1 MNLLFLGQLKEAK
14 EATNKSK
21 KEIGKLQREYNLLAK
36 YAKQWGKIIKEQ
48 GKFNS
53 YQQKFYSKLCNC
65 VDKDLDDV
73 DQDVI
78 NPNETDE
85 QSKLL
90 EQLLGEADANDS
102 IMAPPDILSSD
113 TEVSKDNL
121 SSLSKGRR
129 QSAEKT
135 LPGKQV
141 KQTRTRAERRD
152 SQDNTAL
159 SELPDKTP
167 TCSPMT
173 RKRTRKA
180 SENSVTLSSDADAT
194 PESEKEKNKSRTRSR
209 AVKRTAI
216 PELKG
221 PDPISTSHAT
231 NVIAEQALPELIT
244 ENPCQPRKEM
254 TNILEL
260 ETTTA
265 GHMVMDRKERNG
277 SLSSSKSKL
286 EISPTKSSKDIV
298 IPVSSTSS
306 ISEVISF
313 KNIFDLDEFD
323 DPPKQKNRE
332 VECSKNDRDIVQ
344 SQIKTPLHSNS
355 LLGFGCESSSD
366 SDIEM
371 IPVPNCKLQASS
383 SKQDQPASTVDKSLK
398 TTFSGIFD
406 KTPSFSGAK
415 LHDSASGMDH
425 SFSNINRTSCSIFAL
440 EADLDLSSSESD
452 SSADKPNQKSTPYF
466 SNTFVPAQTPLSL
479 DEDHIPA
486 VPESEIISDISSV
499 VNVEAIQQTGSAVPV
514 VVANP
519 GLSSSEAN
527 ADKPNQKST
536 PYFSNTFLPIQA
548 SLFDEDHIPA
558 VPESETISDIS
569 SVVNVEAIQQTGSAV
584 PVVVANPGLSSSE
597 ANADKPNQ
605 KSTPYFSNT
614 FLPIQ
619 ASLFDEDHIPAVPE
633 SETIS
638 DVGSVLNVEAI
649 QQTSCEVSVMEANP
663 KSHPLLADEKTVEE
677 SSLNDTRGKLEEKSR
692 VVNQLADTTPLINT
706 MSKSLEE
713 SSENIIENEKE
724 VQGVDIVNVSEIMQ
738 KEKHINPFDMT
749 TINTSAVLSET
760 PTRLPESLDL
770 RTSVVEEQIEE
781 NSEEPT
787 CDIPQGQVDL
797 PKSVNSSID
806 VASFL
811 QTTEPTE
818 LEENDRPLLIVVE
831 DKSEN
836 KSENEA
842 IVVFPEQDNLPTE
855 PVEKSTNVTLLV
867 DSSPTEPEI
876 SKQLEEN
883 HDAQPIVIENNC
895 EKVLQNEA
903 VVTVSGKQGE
913 ELLKEPI
920 DTSSIDIEMSKSLSN
935 QEIEKVIHFE
945 NEKEIHNVS
954 VVFSENL
961 PMELESEFVDKVSV
975 NALLVESES
984 QKQLEEIQDLHSSVA
999 IVEDNAKEC
1008 QNEAVAIVTEKLQ
1021 EHLEIEA
1028 LDDLQVE
1035 TRVVGQ
1041 LQVETRVVGQLKE
1054 TPEAE
1059 LMIVDN
1065 FSEALPVPL
1074 DSPLEKNVESIDASS
1089 DKESPFEAEMSE
1101 PSEGNEEFKSP
1112 ENHPEESQLE
1122 QSNTSFS
1129 IESGNE
1135 NKILKDKN
1143 EAEQMTIGEKKTEQD
1158 FLPEEAKASSPKPD
1172 EESKS
1177 NAVYELSGPKSPFEI
1192 QVTKSTKESQS
1203 VSLVEIIEKS
1213 LPYDKFVA
1221 ASPGKLGQIPPE
1233 YVDTF
1238 SSNPC
1243 PVEVVGTK
1251 STGNEDQ
1258 HLETAV
1264 VDEKTEKELRDEND
1278 VVVPFCNPQKDQ
1290 ATNVAEV
1297 SNTNLQVEIE
1307 VPEPMENS
1315 QESLGMLSEVPDV
1328 LLNKPQKDQRTIC
1341 DTGVEFSTKNL
1352 LVETDL
1358 VKFKKHNQ
1366 ELGEAIV
1373 SDKSDSEVD
1382 DEGMLQEESTPNVAE
1397 SLLQVE
1403 IEVQNPVEN
1412 NQECQATV
1420 NSQAEKQ
1427 LLHEVKDSLDKPQWN
1442 QQSMTNNI
1450 FMVNII
1456 ESQKENQNFG
1466 VTAADGEKELS
1477 NSGVVDPADT
1487 LQEESLSNAV
1497 EPLGKNLLEIE
1508 TGGPKFTKDIQKS
1521 EAAVNDQPQ
1530 KELLHEVED
1539 SLDKPQQDQISK
1551 AGGNVESPNK
1561 FLMVDTVE
1569 SQKENQNFGV
1579 TAVDGER
1586 ELSNSGVV
1594 DPADMLQEESITI
1607 ATEPLDKNSS
1617 EIETEMPK
1625 SMEENQQSQAT
1636 VNDQTE
1642 KVLVHEVEDSLD
1654 KPQQDQQ
1661 SIADGNIESPNKVVM
1676 VDTIASES
1684 EKENQDFGG
1693 IIVDDNG
1700 EIELPNSK
1708 VVDSVDTL
1716 QEESQRNLAKSS
1728 DKNSPES
1735 ETEVSKST
1743 EDLEFEVLESQK
1755 NKPPIEDEIAGKTE
1769 TECMFVN
1776 RITKSNQEMSTPLGN
1791 QGVQSIPAEHASS
1804 EKSNTEIDVEPRT
1817 IPSDV
1822 EAVQESHT
1830 IPPMEE
1836 TVAHTSPEQ
1845 QAISDRILESCQP
1858 ISSEEKRQVGNSLQI
1873 GATKLITEPTF
1884 PITNNAQVTRDS
1896 HLSLFNPPAIP
1907 EPIFSQRN
1915 SSITMD
1921 SSKLPRVSQ
1930 TSEAQSAFKVPR
1942 VPNTPPRIPD
1952 VNLYSNVSRSKGVS
1966 HGVKRTAVD
1975 DEVAVI
1981 LKQIRTNIIELPT
1994 TVSPLPKSPE
2004 PQSITPVK
2012 IEEPKSRFPVL
2023 PRCAFNW
2030 TGKKLPISDQLTE
2043 RFGGYLHPGVQVR
2056 VRFRRVSRRLRDI
2069 RSPDVLSH
2077 CFQGVSNFAEAERR
2091 PKPLLSSVPFIE
2103 DIADV
2108 EPDRISGASARKPPE
2123 LLETRPAPLNTIF
2136 SNQAVMDIDVPE
2148 NPRPSTTT
2156 KAKVNTPARRPKDLF
2171 GSDSSCSES
2180 ESDSE
2185 GDSDTVS
2192 DAVPDAVPPPNKE
2205 RPLRTS
2211 TCTVPIQERLVKPST
2226 LKNLKEKQPEP
2237 GTSNGSK
2244 QSPHIFNSSRA
2255 QILSQLVEPIIPLG
2269 RGNRS
2274 DNFLPAK
2281 QNEVRRDLESPTTD
2295 QTRHRLGFGRGVRT
2309 SQQPTISPCSESL
2322 LCMVNKTKTTVSRV
2336 AAPLKRPLKHP
2347 EAPTTPVATT
2357 PHVLDSLLPL
2367 IETPFKKRVSHN
2379 LKRGLESDPAVPIV
2393 SPASKRRRTVP
2404 ETTPPA
2410 LSASPKSPSSP
2421 VPDKVDSQEFPISAR
2436 TRQRSKTS
2444 CVVTPQQLVKLDVP
2458 SRNKKS
2464 TQKISEKSPNAI
2476 KKIKRLVENSSSD
2489 CETDE
2494 MEINTED
2501 TSKSSSSERE
2511 ERIFKTNEIDS
2522 SDSSN
2527 EKGRSPLQLPNNPQ
2541 SPEVEKSSELPEIDE
2556 SPESPGVEESPKSP
2570 DDKSLDDHESLNS
2583 KIVEIPIQ
2591 SELQPSVFELVLKEL
2606 QEASPAQPRH
2616 KQLKGTAK
2624 LKKEIN
2630 SVVFKFF
2637 KDPEVIIEL
2646 LDSLVERVMRSDSL
2660 NHLYIFIRI
2669 LVNMIIRGWNDAI
2682 DSSHTP
2688 PAPPMAVVH
2697 QRCVIVLLKLDESN
2711 SKIQIEPNVIQNLF
2725 SDLFLSESSA
2735 IMFQKDS
2742 SLTLEEMC
2750 SISRA
2755 YTAVC
2760 RSRGSLAKARAF
2772 LFDCVYF
2779 MPPRS
2784 YALAFAIMSI
2794 WADVLRQVSFPLGP
2808 SCVDQTIAYVLL
2820 HNCKVKAVQG
2830 FSGKVVQTRSF
2841 LQNTYEYKKTTRTV
2855 DDLVEYLMSRFY
2867 ETNSPDEASSLSWS
2881 LALLARWEGV
2891 DFSIQIIEKKLWP
2904 FLQRWSSGEGTN
2916 NSAAAVIIAIGKFCL
2931 PRMLGKTVPA
2941 SKRAGVKSVLDAMK
2955 ALLQSEGVVPPI
2967 QEAAIEAVI
2976 HLGEIDDP
2984 KSIIEI
2990 VKGWKMESAYFS
3002 QHMRLVLKAFLK
3014 RHSNLCVV

>member
-1 MNLLFLGQLKEAK
+1 M
-14 EATNKSK
+14 
-21 KEIGKLQREYNLLAK
+21 
-36 YAKQWGKIIKEQ
+36 
-48 GKFNS
+48 
-53 YQQKFYSKLCNC
+53 
-65 VDKDLDDV
+65 DDV

-90 EQLLGEADANDS
+90 EQLLGEADANDT

-231 NVIAEQALPELIT
+231 NVIAEQALPELST

-415 LHDSASGMDH
+415 LPHDSASGMDH

-519 GLSSSEAN
+519 GLSSS
-527 ADKPNQKST
+527 T

-638 DVGSVLNVEAI
+638 DVGAVLNVEAI

-677 SSLNDTRGKLEEKSR
+677 SSLNDTREKLEEKSR

-770 RTSVVEEQIEE
+770 RTNVVEEQIEE

-811 QTTEPTE
+811 QTTGPTE
-818 LEENDRPLLIVVE
+818 LEENDRPLLIVGE

-883 HDAQPIVIENNC
+883 HDAQPIVIENSC

-920 DTSSIDIEMSKSLSN
+920 DTSSIDIEMSKSLSS

-961 PMELESEFVDKVSV
+961 PMELESEFVDKLSV

-1008 QNEAVAIVTEKLQ
+1008 QNEAGAIVTEKLQ

-1028 LDDLQVE
+1028 LDD
-1035 TRVVGQ
+1035 

-1122 QSNTSFS
+1122 QSNTSLS

-1135 NKILKDKN
+1135 NKIVNDKN

-1177 NAVYELSGPKSPFEI
+1177 DAVYELSGPKSPIEI

-1203 VSLVEIIEKS
+1203 VSLVEIIEMS
-1213 LPYDKFVA
+1213 LP
-1221 ASPGKLGQIPPE
+1221 
-1233 YVDTF
+1233 
-1238 SSNPC
+1238 
-1243 PVEVVGTK
+1243 
-1251 STGNEDQ
+1251 GNEDQ

-1278 VVVPFCNPQKDQ
+1278 VVVPFWNPQKDQ

-1307 VPEPMENS
+1307 VPEPMENN

-1328 LLNKPQKDQRTIC
+1328 LLNKPQKDQPKIC
-1341 DTGVEFSTKNL
+1341 GSGVEFSTKNL
-1352 LVETDL
+1352 LVETDM

-1373 SDKSDSEVD
+1373 SDKFDSEVGD
-1382 DEGMLQEESTPNVAE
+1382 DGMLQDESTPNVAE

-1427 LLHEVKDSLDKPQWN
+1427 LLHEVKDSLDKPQRN

-1466 VTAADGEKELS
+1466 VTAVDGEKELS
-1477 NSGVVDPADT
+1477 SSGVVDPADT
-1487 LQEESLSNAV
+1487 LQEESLSNAA
-1497 EPLGKNLLEIE
+1497 EPFGKNLLEIE
-1508 TGGPKFTKDIQKS
+1508 TGGPKFTKDFQKS

-1539 SLDKPQQDQISK
+1539 SLDKPQQDQQSK
-1551 AGGNVESPNK
+1551 AGGNVESQNK
-1561 FLMVDTVE
+1561 FLMVDIVE

-1617 EIETEMPK
+1617 EIETEKPK

-1642 KVLVHEVEDSLD
+1642 KVLLHEVEDSLD

-1661 SIADGNIESPNKVVM
+1661 SKAGGNVESPNKVVM

-1693 IIVDDNG
+1693 IIVDDNR

-1708 VVDSVDTL
+1708 VIDSVDTL
-1716 QEESQRNLAKSS
+1716 QQESQTNVAKSS
-1728 DKNSPES
+1728 DKNSPEN

-1743 EDLEFEVLESQK
+1743 EDLEFEVLESQQ
-1755 NKPPIEDEIAGKTE
+1755 NKPPIEDEIAGETE
-1769 TECMFVN
+1769 PECMFFN
-1776 RITKSNQEMSTPLGN
+1776 RITKSNQEVSTPLGN
-1791 QGVQSIPAEHASS
+1791 QGVQSILAEHASS
-1804 EKSNTEIDVEPRT
+1804 EQSNTEIDVEPRT

-1822 EAVQESHT
+1822 EANQESHT
-1830 IPPMEE
+1830 VPQMEE
-1836 TVAHTSPEQ
+1836 TVAHTSPELLR
-1845 QAISDRILESCQP
+1845 QAVSDRILESCQP
-1858 ISSEEKRQVGNSLQI
+1858 ISSEAKRQVGNSLQI

-1884 PITNNAQVTRDS
+1884 PITNNAQVTRDG

-1915 SSITMD
+1915 SNITMD
-1921 SSKLPRVSQ
+1921 SSKLPRVSL
-1930 TSEAQSAFKVPR
+1930 TSEAPSAFKVPR

-1952 VNLYSNVSRSKGVS
+1952 VNSYSNVSWSKGVS

-2004 PQSITPVK
+2004 PHSITPVK

-2077 CFQGVSNFAEAERR
+2077 CYQGVSNFAEAERR
-2091 PKPLLSSVPFIE
+2091 PKPLLSSVPLIE

-2108 EPDRISGASARKPPE
+2108 EPDRISGASVRKPPK
-2123 LLETRPAPLNTIF
+2123 LLESRPALPNTIF

-2185 GDSDTVS
+2185 GDSNSVS
-2192 DAVPDAVPPPNKE
+2192 DAVSDAVPPPNKE

-2211 TCTVPIQERLVKPST
+2211 TCTVPIQERPVKPST

-2255 QILSQLVEPIIPLG
+2255 QILSQLVETIIPLG

-2281 QNEVRRDLESPTTD
+2281 QNEVRRDVESPTTD

-2322 LCMVNKTKTTVSRV
+2322 LSVVNKTKTPVSRV

-2379 LKRGLESDPAVPIV
+2379 LKRGLEPDPAVPIV
-2393 SPASKRRRTVP
+2393 SPAAKRGRTVP

-2410 LSASPKSPSSP
+2410 LSPSPKSPPPKSPLSP

-2444 CVVTPQQLVKLDVP
+2444 CVVTPQQLGKLDVP

-2464 TQKISEKSPNAI
+2464 KKKISEKSPNAI
-2476 KKIKRLVENSSSD
+2476 KRIERSVENSSSD
-2489 CETDE
+2489 CETEE

-2511 ERIFKTNEIDS
+2511 ESILKTNEIDS

-2541 SPEVEKSSELPEIDE
+2541 SPEVEKTSELPEIDE

-2616 KQLKGTAK
+2616 KQLKGTASN
-2624 LKKEIN
+2624 I
-2630 SVVFKFF
+2630 
-2637 KDPEVIIEL
+2637 
-2646 LDSLVERVMRSDSL
+2646 SL
-2660 NHLYIFIRI
+2660 
-2669 LVNMIIRGWNDAI
+2669 
-2682 DSSHTP
+2682 
-2688 PAPPMAVVH
+2688 
-2697 QRCVIVLLKLDESN
+2697 
-2711 SKIQIEPNVIQNLF
+2711 
-2725 SDLFLSESSA
+2725 
-2735 IMFQKDS
+2735 
-2742 SLTLEEMC
+2742 
-2750 SISRA
+2750 
-2755 YTAVC
+2755 
-2760 RSRGSLAKARAF
+2760 
-2772 LFDCVYF
+2772 
-2779 MPPRS
+2779 
-2784 YALAFAIMSI
+2784 
-2794 WADVLRQVSFPLGP
+2794 
-2808 SCVDQTIAYVLL
+2808 
-2820 HNCKVKAVQG
+2820 
-2830 FSGKVVQTRSF
+2830 
-2841 LQNTYEYKKTTRTV
+2841 
-2855 DDLVEYLMSRFY
+2855 FY
-2867 ETNSPDEASSLSWS
+2867 
-2881 LALLARWEGV
+2881 
-2891 DFSIQIIEKKLWP
+2891 
-2904 FLQRWSSGEGTN
+2904 
-2916 NSAAAVIIAIGKFCL
+2916 
-2931 PRMLGKTVPA
+2931 
-2941 SKRAGVKSVLDAMK
+2941 
-2955 ALLQSEGVVPPI
+2955 
-2967 QEAAIEAVI
+2967 
-2976 HLGEIDDP
+2976 H
-2984 KSIIEI
+2984 
-2990 VKGWKMESAYFS
+2990 
-3002 QHMRLVLKAFLK
+3002 
-3014 RHSNLCVV
+3014 